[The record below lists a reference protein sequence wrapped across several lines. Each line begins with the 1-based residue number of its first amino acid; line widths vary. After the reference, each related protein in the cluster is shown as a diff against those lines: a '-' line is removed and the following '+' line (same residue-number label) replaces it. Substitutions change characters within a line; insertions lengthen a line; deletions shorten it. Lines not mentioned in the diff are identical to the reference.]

1 MILPT
6 DERSP
11 PGKSVLRHTP
21 YTSPLLAVYVDAGA
35 APLAQGPAVLEELV
49 VAEPELA
56 VVEAPLEL
64 VVMLV

>member
-1 MILPT
+1 M
-6 DERSP
+6 
-11 PGKSVLRHTP
+11 
-21 YTSPLLAVYVDAGA
+21 
-35 APLAQGPAVLEELV
+35 AQGPAVLEELV